1 MGYDV
6 GGAFQGL
13 HHVQLAIPEGA
24 EDRCRMF
31 WGDAEAANRRKS
43 EFLAN
48 MSHEIRTPMTAILGF
63 TELEKPPTLAARG
76 GCWFRGGGLEVHF
89 GVEKDF
95 RPAAKAHPGILTRGI
110 DAIAERLTQSGI
122 EVTWDAEFPGMRRFY
137 ALDPLGNRLEFLEPE
152 DV

>member
-31 WGDAEAANRRKS
+31 WGD
-43 EFLAN
+43 
-48 MSHEIRTPMTAILGF
+48 ILGF
-63 TELEKPPTLAARG
+63 TELEKPPRLAARG

-110 DAIAERLTQSGI
+110 DAVAERLTQSGI
-122 EVTWDAEFPGMRRFY
+122 EVTWDADFPGMRRFY

-152 DV
+152 EV